1 MTFEEYT
8 NSSAFANE
16 TRDTGKRQK
25 RNRRISLVISVIK
38 FVLCLSFFI
47 FELLPEEWLPVDS
60 AIEDVLLFSLVL
72 AALLLGVPFQLY
84 VRYNTLP
91 AVTEN
96 FFAAKLIFI
105 REAMRGRWDEFVH
118 RNVLEVRVSVQTV
131 NNEYVNKLSL
141 LSMHGEILLDIASWK
156 GRGGTAEFI
165 DAVLIGMLEYATDR
179 YGSAD
184 ALRYVNLQIYLNGVP
199 MQKKPSPYG
208 GIFFMSKGKWSIKG
222 KNAIRRLQKY
232 KIKYNL

>member
-118 RNVLEVRVSVQTV
+118 RNVLEVRISIQTV

-179 YGSAD
+179 YGRAD

-199 MQKKPSPYG
+199 MQKKPSP
-208 GIFFMSKGKWSIKG
+208 
-222 KNAIRRLQKY
+222 
-232 KIKYNL
+232 

>member
-1 MTFEEYT
+1 MVLRNMTFEEYT

-25 RNRRISLVISVIK
+25 RNRRISLVISVIG

-60 AIEDVLLFSLVL
+60 AIEDVLFSLVL
-72 AALLLGVPFQLY
+72 AVLLLGVPFQLY

-91 AVTEN
+91 AVTDN

-105 REAMRGRWDEFVH
+105 REAMRGRWGEFVH

-141 LSMHGEILLDIASWK
+141 LSMHGEISLDIASWK
-156 GRGGTAEFI
+156 GRGGAAEFI
-165 DAVLIGMLEYATDR
+165 DT
-179 YGSAD
+179 
-184 ALRYVNLQIYLNGVP
+184 LRYVNLQIYLNGVP

-232 KIKYNL
+232 KIKYNF